1 MIQAKKVMLV
11 FVFMI
16 AAVSTHNSNT
26 IRISSLE
33 QHINDT
39 DARLSTIEEFIHKL
53 IYGVSHKNNKKL
65 MHRQIQVENARNFMF
80 KRCI

>member
-1 MIQAKKVMLV
+1 MIQAKMVMLV

-16 AAVSTHNSNT
+16 AAVSTHNSDT

-53 IYGVSHKNNKKL
+53 IYGVSHKYNKKL
-65 MHRQIQVENARNFMF
+65 LYRQIQVENARNF
-80 KRCI
+80 IN